1 MIDLG
6 QYSTQQ
12 ERQQGA
18 NPADWDKI
26 HAKMRAGV
34 LAFRLESGEKMTTR
48 DMCVALGWQGGT
60 IHQIANETGLTVN
73 FLLKAQA

>member
-12 ERQQGA
+12 ESQQA
-18 NPADWDKI
+18 TNPAEWDKI
-26 HAKMRAGV
+26 HAKMSSGV
-34 LAFRLESGEKMTTR
+34 LAFRLESGEKMTTI

-73 FLLKAQA
+73 FLLKAQP